1 MTNQTNANAAC
12 PVLTTDNAGA
22 VFYSE
27 LQEWVDSLYV
37 GVYAEAYA
45 DAVLH
50 EARGFRHNAEAD
62 LMPFLGEACTQG
74 RFFCEFISSQLP
86 VHTAKLVEDWTA
98 AGYPEPE
105 VTEGDIFEQ
114 MREGLAEHIADEV
127 SEVIDELNELLSDFT
142 ERYSA
147 AEEREQA
154 EADADVDELEAILEL
169 ERRGYKPNYMGIFSV
184 AVTVT
189 DPFVGELVKF
199 AVFDTATAALDAVLD
214 KEAAAA
220 AD

>member
-1 MTNQTNANAAC
+1 MNNKTNANAAC
-12 PVLTTDNAGA
+12 TVLTTDNAGA

-27 LQEWVDSLYV
+27 LLEWADSLYV

-45 DAVLH
+45 DAVLN

-62 LMPFLGEACTQG
+62 LLPFLSEACTQG
-74 RFFCEFISSQLP
+74 RFFCEFVSSQLP
-86 VHTAKLVEDWTA
+86 FYTDKLVEDWTA
-98 AGYPEPE
+98 AGYPEPD

-114 MREGLAEHIADEV
+114 MREGLAEHVADEV
-127 SEVIDELNELLSDFT
+127 AEVLDELTELLSDFQS
-142 ERYSA
+142 RYSA

-154 EADADVDELEAILEL
+154 EADAAADELEAIGEL
-169 ERRGYKPNYMGIFSV
+169 ERRGYKSNYIGIYSVTVEVDGFSV
-184 AVTVT
+184 
-189 DPFVGELVKF
+189 PRQ
-199 AVFDTATAALDAVLD
+199 FDTATAALDAVLD

>member
-1 MTNQTNANAAC
+1 MTNQTNAAC

-27 LQEWVDSLYV
+27 LQEWADCLYA

-45 DAVLH
+45 DAVLN
-50 EARGFRHNAEAD
+50 EARGFMHNAEAD
-62 LMPFLGEACTQG
+62 LLPFLGEACTQD

-86 VHTAKLVEDWTA
+86 DYTAQLVEDWTA

-127 SEVIDELNELLSDFT
+127 SDVIDELNELLSDFT

-154 EADADVDELEAILEL
+154 EADAEADELEAILEL
-169 ERRGYKPNYMGIFSV
+169 ERRGYKPNYLGIFSV